1 METKPTIE
9 TVLERL
15 SAMESRS
22 AARESQIISRL
33 EALETQVSGF
43 GARLETLETQ
53 VSSFGARFD
62 ALEVRVTGGFQKVN
76 DGLEMMKYKLE
87 IMTQDIMDMR
97 AAMRKL
103 DRRIPGGLEPSVA

>member
-22 AARESQIISRL
+22 SARESQIISRL

-62 ALEVRVTGGFQKVN
+62 ALEVRVTEGFQKVN
-76 DGLEMMKYKLE
+76 DGLEIMKYKLE